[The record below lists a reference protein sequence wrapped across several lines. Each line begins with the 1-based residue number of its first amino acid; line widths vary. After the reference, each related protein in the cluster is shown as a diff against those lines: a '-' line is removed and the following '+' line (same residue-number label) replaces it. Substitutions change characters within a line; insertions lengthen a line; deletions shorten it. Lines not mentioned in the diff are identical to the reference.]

1 MKFITCKQY
10 WEYMQNNSLRGLA
23 ETEGKYQIPETKEK
37 YPEKRL
43 KEIDK
48 KHDKIFRNVLSRK
61 NEVAK
66 FLNQFL
72 NLQERIQEEDIIAY
86 PTDFVTK
93 RYETRQSDI
102 IYKLKD
108 KPVYFLIEHQSTIDK
123 EMALRIW
130 EYVGEII
137 RKEKMRTNLLKKD
150 VIYPI
155 VIPIVIYTGSQ
166 KWTAKTNFAQKQ
178 YQSRLY
184 KKYQIDLEYN
194 LISVHDYTFEELLE
208 KRTLLGS
215 ILLMEKCKSK
225 RELEMY
231 AKKIIETIEDCEAK
245 KEQVEVIYATLLPYI
260 DKEIANKI
268 LQKLKE
274 REVISM
280 SPLTK
285 MILDLEIKG
294 EKRGIAQGRLEVIK
308 ETVKNMLQ
316 LGETEDKIVKYIGIS
331 KEELKEIKGNLT
343 N

>member
-1 MKFITCKQY
+1 
-10 WEYMQNNSLRGLA
+10 MQNNSLRGLA

-231 AKKIIETIEDCEAK
+231 AKKIIETIEDCEAT
-245 KEQVEVIYATLLPYI
+245 KE
-260 DKEIANKI
+260 
-268 LQKLKE
+268 
-274 REVISM
+274 
-280 SPLTK
+280 
-285 MILDLEIKG
+285 
-294 EKRGIAQGRLEVIK
+294 
-308 ETVKNMLQ
+308 
-316 LGETEDKIVKYIGIS
+316 
-331 KEELKEIKGNLT
+331 
-343 N
+343 